1 MSLFI
6 TFLTSYLVLNVVK
19 IAALGVLV
27 TKMHRDL
34 FLKRLP
40 QAVKELSES

>member
-6 TFLTSYLVLNVVK
+6 TFLTSYLVLKVVK
-19 IAALGVLV
+19 IAVLSV
-27 TKMHRDL
+27 LLTKMHKDL
-34 FLKRLP
+34 FLKLLP